1 MTIDTIIEYEWDMFT
16 NATNAGGRASCQDDR
31 PTFVIMRRAQHEVW
45 APDTLES
52 YLEDLKAARADGVN
66 LVAIKYAR
74 MMEVTFP
81 EEYEQLKDK
90 LPPLSETVQTLAA
103 DISRIHTDWALE
115 AHTRYPRLAA
125 MGRPLN
131 SDEANGSRWAA
142 IDNYLHS
149 ELLTYSERTLRLCLR
164 DTEKAK
170 AEGANL
176 ALRILENTA
185 CLYGYPSLD
194 AIEAA
199 LRR

>member
-81 EEYEQLKDK
+81 EEYEQLKSK
-90 LPPLSETVQTLAA
+90 LPPLSETVQTLAHCA
-103 DISRIHTDWALE
+103 CACVIRRRQKRRASTSRCGFWRTPRACMAIPHS
-115 AHTRYPRLAA
+115 TR
-125 MGRPLN
+125 
-131 SDEANGSRWAA
+131 
-142 IDNYLHS
+142 
-149 ELLTYSERTLRLCLR
+149 
-164 DTEKAK
+164 
-170 AEGANL
+170 
-176 ALRILENTA
+176 
-185 CLYGYPSLD
+185 
-194 AIEAA
+194 
-199 LRR
+199 LRRLSGGKNSVA